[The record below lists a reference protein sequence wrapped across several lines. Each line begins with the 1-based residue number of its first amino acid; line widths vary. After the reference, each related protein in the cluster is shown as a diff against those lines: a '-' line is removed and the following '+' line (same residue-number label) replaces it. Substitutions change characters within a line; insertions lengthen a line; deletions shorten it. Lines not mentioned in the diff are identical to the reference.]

1 MYFLLTEPKTKPKQ
15 CLFFWRL
22 GITSFLREGKK
33 AYKTIKSLFYCTP
46 DYERNTIFMSVSSA
60 EFEWLSAAV
69 WTAVY
74 EQLHVR
80 NPPLYCSIILESQNP
95 PQLNLLQTWTLTL
108 PLPTVDINACTNWAG
123 AATTSFTMSI
133 KTVSNLTQTFLT
145 DQGLCLPDRH
155 TEPQNERTEHGVKS
169 TKVVSQEVTIKY
181 LAINYRD
188 IHQNPYVIKCL
199 SQLLLKPLVRIF
211 RHLLVFK
218 YFSFLST
225 HNSSFH
231 FIINN
236 APARCTTAPPPA
248 ASFTV
253 WPLAIHFFII
263 ILWWLMLLH
272 LCVGL
277 LKWSSCECHPPTSLV
292 RLMASATKL
301 DY

>member
-1 MYFLLTEPKTKPKQ
+1 MFVLLASRN
-15 CLFFWRL
+15 FF
-22 GITSFLREGKK
+22 
-33 AYKTIKSLFYCTP
+33 
-46 DYERNTIFMSVSSA
+46 VSSRK
-60 EFEWLSAAV
+60 EHGVQNNKVPLLLHTRLRKEHYFYECQFGGVRMTFCCRLDCC
-69 WTAVY
+69 

-236 APARCTTAPPPA
+236 APARCTTAPPAA
-248 ASFTV
+248 ASITV

-263 ILWWLMLLH
+263 ILWWLMLLL
-272 LCVGL
+272 LCAGL